1 MADKNVPEKS
11 WHFQFI
17 SNVVTRSKFPQRTNK
32 VQRLSQMTFVSSLEF
47 KSLEWE
53 QLMGCS
59 EMRFA
64 FTTGSTEITV
74 TFGNVFLLSNPI
86 SWVQCT
92 LRPNNLKCCSLE
104 QRKVYCKEN
113 RQLILKRLDLSNHF
127 TGRIFKGKIWKK
139 KKNGGKGCRL
149 CVIFFWLAGDKV
161 TGWCLG
167 NLSLLVPISLESIC
181 LWWAYSHHSPPGWGV
196 LASVEE
202 LRVRHQ
208 IVICVPSRAT
218 SHPVILLSC

>member
-11 WHFQFI
+11 WHFHFI
-17 SNVVTRSKFPQRTNK
+17 SNVVTRSKFPQRANK
-32 VQRLSQMTFVSSLEF
+32 IQRLSQMTFVSSLEF

-64 FTTGSTEITV
+64 FTTGSSEITV

-127 TGRIFKGKIWKK
+127 RGRIFKGKIWKK
-139 KKNGGKGCRL
+139 KKLGARAADCVWFSFDWLGIRWQGDVLGISAFWFQSVWSLYACDELIVTILHLGGG
-149 CVIFFWLAGDKV
+149 
-161 TGWCLG
+161 
-167 NLSLLVPISLESIC
+167 S
-181 LWWAYSHHSPPGWGV
+181 
-196 LASVEE
+196 
-202 LRVRHQ
+202 
-208 IVICVPSRAT
+208 
-218 SHPVILLSC
+218 

>member
-1 MADKNVPEKS
+1 MYFCCPI
-11 WHFQFI
+11 QFHE
-17 SNVVTRSKFPQRTNK
+17 SNVHWGQTIWNVVVWSRGRSIAR
-32 VQRLSQMTFVSSLEF
+32 R
-47 KSLEWE
+47 
-53 QLMGCS
+53 
-59 EMRFA
+59 
-64 FTTGSTEITV
+64 TGSSFSKDWTSPIISGEEFLKV
-74 TFGNVFLLSNPI
+74 KFG
-86 SWVQCT
+86 
-92 LRPNNLKCCSLE
+92 
-104 QRKVYCKEN
+104 
-113 RQLILKRLDLSNHF
+113 
-127 TGRIFKGKIWKK
+127 KK
-139 KKNGGKGCRL
+139 KKIGGKGCRL

-196 LASVEE
+196 LVSVEE